1 LNKLIISNNDR
12 IKGYLAAAKETE
24 EQDLKSLFTQL
35 ITTSQKCN
43 QELIKEVKKLG
54 GEIIEEKIYIGNFLC
69 LWIDVIKAALL
80 CNDRKVILKS
90 FEYGESTV
98 ETYYRG

>member
-12 IKGYLAAAKETE
+12 IKGYQAAAKETE
-24 EQDLKSLFTQL
+24 EQDLKVCLQL

-54 GEIIEEKIYIGNFLC
+54 GEIIEESE
-69 LWIDVIKAALL
+69 
-80 CNDRKVILKS
+80 RH
-90 FEYGESTV
+90 
-98 ETYYRG
+98 